1 LLFEVASVVKASR
14 SKTSKREK
22 NDAFSHGGGTQPGAN
37 IDALRQQIGR
47 LVADDALEMVG
58 ATIEQVK
65 SGQYQALKYLFEMV
79 GLYPASNQE
88 ETPQQDSLAKI
99 LLNRLGIP
107 PLPGPAMEKASR
119 PALPDAV
126 E

>member
-22 NDAFSHGGGTQPGAN
+22 NDAFPHGSGTQPGAN

-107 PLPGPAMEKASR
+107 PLPGPAMKKASR